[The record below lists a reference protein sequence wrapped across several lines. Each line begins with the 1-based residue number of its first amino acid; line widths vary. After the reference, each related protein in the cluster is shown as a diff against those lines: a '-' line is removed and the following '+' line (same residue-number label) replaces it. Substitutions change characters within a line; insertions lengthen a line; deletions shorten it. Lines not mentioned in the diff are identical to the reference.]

1 MKLSTIDTGNF
12 KLDGGAMFGV
22 IPKVMWQNLNTA
34 DENNLCSWALRCLLV
49 EEGDRKILIDTGV
62 GNKQDEKFFSHYYLH
77 GSETLTSSLAAKGIA
92 PEAIT
97 DVIHTHLHFDHCG
110 GSVIRKDNQLLPAF
124 PNAKYWT
131 NPQHWQ
137 WAIEPNERERASF
150 LKENLMPLQ
159 TAGQLFFLDV
169 PEPDMHPTGR
179 LASIPFSEHIS
190 LRIVH
195 GHTRAMMLPQIQIG
209 NQTVV
214 YMADLIPS
222 VHHIGLPY
230 IMAYDL
236 FPYTTL
242 QEKKCFLQE
251 AVEENYWLFF
261 EHDLDTECCNLQI
274 TEKGIR
280 KNQTGKLLDC
290 LKG

>member
-1 MKLSTIDTGNF
+1 MKVTTISTGNF

-22 IPKVMWQNLNTA
+22 VPKVMWQPLNPA

-62 GNKQDEKFFSHYYLH
+62 GNKQDAKFFSHYYLH
-77 GSETLTSSLAAKGIA
+77 GSATLESSLAENGLT
-92 PEAIT
+92 PEDIT
-97 DVIHTHLHFDHCG
+97 DVMHTHLHFDHCG
-110 GSVIRKDNQLLPAF
+110 GSVHKKEDQLLPAF

-131 NPQHWQ
+131 NPLHWQ

-150 LKENLMPLQ
+150 LKENLQPMQ
-159 TAGQLFFLDV
+159 TAGQLYFLEV

-195 GHTRAMMLPQIQIG
+195 GHTRAMMLPQITIG
-209 NQTVV
+209 QQTLV

-251 AVEENYWLFF
+251 AVDENYLLFF
-261 EHDLDTECCNLQI
+261 EHDPIIECCNLQM

-280 KNQTGKLLDC
+280 KNQAGKLSDFL
-290 LKG
+290 

>member
-1 MKLSTIDTGNF
+1 MKLTTISTGNF

-22 IPKVMWQNLNTA
+22 VPKVMWQTLQPA
-34 DENNLCSWALRCLLV
+34 DENNLCSWAMRCLLI
-49 EEGDRKILIDTGV
+49 EDGERKILIDTGV
-62 GNKQDEKFFSHYYLH
+62 GNKQDAKFFSHYYLH
-77 GSETLTSSLAAKGIA
+77 GTDTLTGSLTANGVT
-92 PEAIT
+92 PEDIT

-110 GSVIRKDNQLLPAF
+110 GSIIKKDDELTLAF

-131 NPQHWQ
+131 NPLHWK

-150 LKENLMPLQ
+150 LKENILPMQVEDRLH
-159 TAGQLFFLDV
+159 FIEV
-169 PEPDMHPTGR
+169 PEPEMHPTNR
-179 LASIPFSEHIS
+179 IATVDFTENIS

-195 GHTRAMMLPQIQIG
+195 GHTRAMMLPQIKIG
-209 NQTVV
+209 NQTLV

-230 IMAYDL
+230 IMSYDL
-236 FPYTTL
+236 FPFTTL

-251 AVEENYWLFF
+251 ALEENYWLFF
-261 EHDLDTECCNLQI
+261 EHDLSVECCNLKM

-280 KNQTGKLLDC
+280 KNQTGLLAD
-290 LKG
+290 LIQG

>member
-1 MKLSTIDTGNF
+1 MKLTSISTGNF

-22 IPKVMWQNLNTA
+22 VPKVMWQKLHPA
-34 DENNLCSWALRCLLV
+34 DENNLCSWAMRCLLI
-49 EEGDRKILIDTGV
+49 EDGERKILIDTGV
-62 GNKQDEKFFSHYYLH
+62 GNKQDAKFFAHYYLH
-77 GSETLTSSLAAKGIA
+77 GSDTLMGSLAANGVS

-110 GSVIRKDNQLLPAF
+110 GSIIKKGDALIPAF

-131 NPQHWQ
+131 NPLHWK

-150 LKENLMPLQ
+150 LKENLLPMEA
-159 TAGQLFFLDV
+159 AGVLNFVSL
-169 PEPDMHPTGR
+169 PEPDMHPTNR
-179 LASIPFSEHIS
+179 IASVPFTENIS

-195 GHTRAMMLPQIQIG
+195 GHTRAMMLPQIKTG
-209 NQTVV
+209 NQTLV

-230 IMAYDL
+230 IMGYDL
-236 FPYTTL
+236 FPFTTL
-242 QEKKCFLQE
+242 QEKKCFLRE
-251 AVEENYWLFF
+251 ALEENYWLFF
-261 EHDLDTECCNLQI
+261 EHDLSVECCNLQM

-280 KNQTGKLLDC
+280 KNQSGLLSDC
-290 LKG
+290 IQG